1 MATQAIMNSMNDDPR
16 RLRVFIHRATELAS
30 LHSVPSV
37 LVGLRAREGDLLF
50 PEFVDYLQA
59 TLRVEDGIFRMTRER
74 VVLHVADVDRSQTED
89 VLQRLISDFNE
100 QYPSTADAE
109 FEVRC
114 VEIKPGLGDLSVKD
128 VLTDLFTPPLY
139 H

>member
-16 RLRVFIHRATELAS
+16 RLRLLIHRATELAS
-30 LHSVPSV
+30 LHAVPSV

-100 QYPSTADAE
+100 QYPSTTDAE

-114 VEIKPGLGDLSVKD
+114 IEIVPGLADLRVKD
-128 VLTDLFTPPLY
+128 VLTDLFTPPIL